1 MVSGGPQ
8 PNSKYVAIIPDDTGA
23 YSSGWKAQLHEPL
36 EDRHGLLGSSP
47 EVQIGDGHSDLE
59 KRRKG
64 RGLGPRKIF
73 PRQVTLTAAES
84 DKGFRHGAR
93 FYLDK
98 RLVRAFQPRDILNIF
113 LQTAAASLIRDGELV
128 IGLGSV
134 RQVPLGNGIEVR
146 VAEELDAE
154 LEALFQKYD
163 PGEIPIQRYKV
174 EKGGNI
180 RPNQSDLEEVLSQSG
195 DQGCLGFSTSP
206 LEVRV
211 GEMRR
216 ILTDGGD
223 WRGPMGEYE
232 VTVRRGPEKR
242 GFLDIYL
249 SEDVLIYRRGICSVA
264 GALASSDL
272 FTNPEIY

>member
-1 MVSGGPQ
+1 MARKLLILASREP
-8 PNSKYVAIIPDDTGA
+8 IPDR
-23 YSSGWKAQLHEPL
+23 LL
-36 EDRHGLLGSSP
+36 EDRNGLVGSSP
-47 EVQIGDGHSDLE
+47 AVRIGDGHSDLE
-59 KRRKG
+59 KRRQG

-84 DKGFRHGAR
+84 DKGLRHGAR

-98 RLVRAFQPRDILNIF
+98 RLVRAFQPRDILNIS
-113 LQTAAASLIRDGELV
+113 LEPAAASLIRDGELV

-154 LEALFQKYD
+154 LEAVFQKYD
-163 PGEIPIQRYKV
+163 PGDTPIQRYEV
-174 EKGGNI
+174 DEGGKI
-180 RPNQSDLEEVLSQSG
+180 RPNQPGLEEMLLQRG
-195 DQGCLGFSTSP
+195 DQDQGCRGFSTSP

-232 VTVRRGPEKR
+232 VTVHRGPRKWSMSE
-242 GFLDIYL
+242 IYP
-249 SEDVLIYRRGICSVA
+249 SEHVLIYRRGICSVA